1 MHFLSSRGLK
11 IWVGIALL
19 KKKEMYFLE
28 KAAVGKKAVEKAG
41 KGLRCR
47 ILRLHR
53 GCGRIRGFF
62 HLDFF
67 ERPFS
72 TGKFFFSTEDV
83 EKSGHRL
90 ELIFCLDLIHHFG
103 NAASFFIFFSICWME

>member
-47 ILRLHR
+47 ILRRHR
-53 GCGRIRGFF
+53 GC
-62 HLDFF
+62 
-67 ERPFS
+67 
-72 TGKFFFSTEDV
+72 
-83 EKSGHRL
+83 
-90 ELIFCLDLIHHFG
+90 
-103 NAASFFIFFSICWME
+103 

>member
-28 KAAVGKKAVEKAG
+28 KATVGKKAVEKAG

-53 GCGRIRGFF
+53 GCGRIRGVF
-62 HLDFF
+62 HGLF
-67 ERPFS
+67 
-72 TGKFFFSTEDV
+72 
-83 EKSGHRL
+83 
-90 ELIFCLDLIHHFG
+90 
-103 NAASFFIFFSICWME
+103 

>member
-53 GCGRIRGFF
+53 GWTFLKDHFPQGS
-62 HLDFF
+62 
-67 ERPFS
+67 FS
-72 TGKFFFSTEDV
+72 FPRKMWRNLVTAWS
-83 EKSGHRL
+83 
-90 ELIFCLDLIHHFG
+90 
-103 NAASFFIFFSICWME
+103 

>member
-62 HLDFF
+62 HGLF

-90 ELIFCLDLIHHFG
+90 ELIFVLISFTISA

>member
-53 GCGRIRGFF
+53 GCRVGISGRFACSRSFC
-62 HLDFF
+62 
-67 ERPFS
+67 
-72 TGKFFFSTEDV
+72 DV
-83 EKSGHRL
+83 YSVIKCQYVSSYQ
-90 ELIFCLDLIHHFG
+90 C
-103 NAASFFIFFSICWME
+103 

>member
-28 KAAVGKKAVEKAG
+28 KAAVGKKAVERSG
-41 KGLRCR
+41 D
-47 ILRLHR
+47 
-53 GCGRIRGFF
+53 FST
-62 HLDFF
+62 DFF

-90 ELIFCLDLIHHFG
+90 ELIFVLISFTISA
-103 NAASFFIFFSICWME
+103 NAASFFIFFSIC

>member
-41 KGLRCR
+41 KGLRGR
-47 ILRLHR
+47 ILRQGMWKDPGIFPRTFLKDHFPQ
-53 GCGRIRGFF
+53 GS
-62 HLDFF
+62 
-67 ERPFS
+67 FS
-72 TGKFFFSTEDV
+72 FPRKMWRNLVTAWS
-83 EKSGHRL
+83 
-90 ELIFCLDLIHHFG
+90 
-103 NAASFFIFFSICWME
+103 

>member
-41 KGLRCR
+41 KGVALS
-47 ILRLHR
+47 
-53 GCGRIRGFF
+53 
-62 HLDFF
+62 DF
-67 ERPFS
+67 EAPQ
-72 TGKFFFSTEDV
+72 GMWKDP
-83 EKSGHRL
+83 G
-90 ELIFCLDLIHHFG
+90 IFPRTF
-103 NAASFFIFFSICWME
+103 

>member
-41 KGLRCR
+41 KACAV
-47 ILRLHR
+47 
-53 GCGRIRGFF
+53 GF
-62 HLDFF
+62 
-67 ERPFS
+67 
-72 TGKFFFSTEDV
+72 
-83 EKSGHRL
+83 
-90 ELIFCLDLIHHFG
+90 
-103 NAASFFIFFSICWME
+103 

>member
-62 HLDFF
+62 HGLFLKDHF
-67 ERPFS
+67 PQGSFS
-72 TGKFFFSTEDV
+72 FPRKMWRNLVTAWS
-83 EKSGHRL
+83 
-90 ELIFCLDLIHHFG
+90 
-103 NAASFFIFFSICWME
+103 

>member
-53 GCGRIRGFF
+53 GC
-62 HLDFF
+62 
-67 ERPFS
+67 
-72 TGKFFFSTEDV
+72 
-83 EKSGHRL
+83 
-90 ELIFCLDLIHHFG
+90 
-103 NAASFFIFFSICWME
+103 SFPRKMWRNLVTAWS

>member
-47 ILRLHR
+47 IFPRTFLKDHFQQ
-53 GCGRIRGFF
+53 GS
-62 HLDFF
+62 
-67 ERPFS
+67 FS
-72 TGKFFFSTEDV
+72 FPRKMWRNLVTAWS
-83 EKSGHRL
+83 
-90 ELIFCLDLIHHFG
+90 
-103 NAASFFIFFSICWME
+103 

>member
-19 KKKEMYFLE
+19 KKKEMY
-28 KAAVGKKAVEKAG
+28 
-41 KGLRCR
+41 
-47 ILRLHR
+47 
-53 GCGRIRGFF
+53 
-62 HLDFF
+62 FF

-90 ELIFCLDLIHHFG
+90 ELIFVLISFTISA

>member
-53 GCGRIRGFF
+53 TFLKDHFPQGS
-62 HLDFF
+62 
-67 ERPFS
+67 FS
-72 TGKFFFSTEDV
+72 FPRKMWRNLVTAWS
-83 EKSGHRL
+83 
-90 ELIFCLDLIHHFG
+90 
-103 NAASFFIFFSICWME
+103 

>member
-11 IWVGIALL
+11 ILVGIALL

-53 GCGRIRGFF
+53 GCGDFST
-62 HLDFF
+62 DFF

-90 ELIFCLDLIHHFG
+90 ELIFVLISFTISA